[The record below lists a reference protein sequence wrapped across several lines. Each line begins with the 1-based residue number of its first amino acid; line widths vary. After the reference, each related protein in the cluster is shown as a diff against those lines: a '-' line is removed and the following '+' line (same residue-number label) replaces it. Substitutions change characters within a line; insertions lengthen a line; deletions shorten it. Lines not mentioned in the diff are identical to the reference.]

1 MNMKLLSIYG
11 IGSVLLAFLT
21 TNDEQPKQPEVTKAL
36 TVTTDQTG
44 TQPSGQNSPTNPESN
59 QLVRPAEAVGAQKI
73 EKNESSVVPMFI
85 PLSQDIRMHFSSL
98 VMRDGRAIGVM
109 FVGHSISN
117 DKLNL
122 NDRRNIY
129 AGDIVLEWNG
139 QPVFDIVHLEAILR
153 QSQSGISMTKVLRQG
168 QLVQV
173 VLAPNQGFPQQMD
186 SMTMNPANASQGS
199 LSISANTING
209 LQTVV
214 ATYTVEGQAKQI
226 VLNGTIA
233 EVANQFNAMCNQ
245 LPNHVRQAIQSKL
258 K

>member
-1 MNMKLLSIYG
+1 MNMKLLSTYG

-21 TNDEQPKQPEVTKAL
+21 TNDDQPKLPEMAKTPTATANE
-36 TVTTDQTG
+36 TV
-44 TQPSGQNSPTNPESN
+44 TQPSVSSSPTNAESN
-59 QLVRPAEAVGAQKI
+59 QLVRQAEAVATQKI
-73 EKNESSVVPMFI
+73 EKDESPVVPMFV
-85 PLSQDIRMHFSSL
+85 PLSQDIRTHFSSL

-109 FVGHSISN
+109 FVGHAIP
-117 DKLNL
+117 DKLSL
-122 NDRRNIY
+122 NDRRSVY

-139 QPVFDIVHLEAILR
+139 QPVFDIVHLEAVLR
-153 QSQSGISMTKVLRQG
+153 QSQSGISMIKVLRQG

-173 VLAPNQGFPQQMD
+173 VLAPNQGFPQQME
-186 SMTMNPANASQGS
+186 SMPMNPANASQGS

-209 LQTVV
+209 LQTVF

-226 VLNGTIA
+226 VLNGTVA
-233 EVANQFNAMCNQ
+233 EVANQFNAICNQ